1 MELPVLQ
8 VGVFG
13 QILQRLPL
21 TIRMENGFF
30 GAAPELIIPHIV
42 IVYLDMSP
50 TTKPK
55 PSSSDKNSTDGPLS
69 FEKVWLMFQETD
81 KKFQETDKLLSEK
94 FKETDR
100 LLTEKFKETDK
111 KLNQLERLFTSQWGK
126 LVESLVEGDIITILN
141 QRGIKVTD
149 TLKRRSGRRD
159 GIDYEFD
166 IIAINGSE
174 IVIIEVKTTLRP
186 EDIRN
191 FLKKLKQAKNWMP
204 EYSDKKVYGAIAFIS
219 EDSGTVAMAEKK
231 GLFVIRA
238 TGDSAS
244 IVNTDDFVP
253 KIW

>member
-81 KKFQETDKLLSEK
+81 KKF
-94 FKETDR
+94 
-100 LLTEKFKETDK
+100 KETDK
-111 KLNQLERLFTSQWGK
+111 KINQLERLFTSQWGK

-204 EYSDKKVYGAIAFIS
+204 EYSDKKVYGAVAFIS
-219 EDSGTVAMAEKK
+219 EDSGTAAMAEKK

>member
-1 MELPVLQ
+1 
-8 VGVFG
+8 
-13 QILQRLPL
+13 
-21 TIRMENGFF
+21 
-30 GAAPELIIPHIV
+30 
-42 IVYLDMSP
+42 MSP

-55 PSSSDKNSTDGPLS
+55 PSSSDRNSTDGPLS

-81 KKFQETDKLLSEK
+81 KKF
-94 FKETDR
+94 
-100 LLTEKFKETDK
+100 KETDK
-111 KLNQLERLFTSQWGK
+111 KINQLERLFTSQWGK

-204 EYSDKKVYGAIAFIS
+204 EYSDKKVYGAVGFIS
-219 EDSGTVAMAEKK
+219 EDSGTAAMAEKK

-244 IVNTDDFVP
+244 IVNTNDFVP